1 MGGLSRF
8 AAPMNR
14 RDFLKSLGGMAASAA
29 LPNVP
34 GTPDAPLTAGLGAAG
49 LDDGVR
55 YVSPEIMPG
64 FSNGIRTGGYWYPK
78 VYSDAPLDEYMMGM
92 PPSEVKKYLQD
103 IGIGRASAN
112 FRDIK
117 ALDRDGQGMG
127 DLAWNDITKQWHQVV
142 RMPSDNPNVLNYR
155 YLEPGSKL
163 PAEAADWF
171 PTLESYDD
179 FRDSTELFDS
189 PGQLGNQLLKQ
200 SYTDAARTARR
211 QGPDKAEMKDPE
223 YRKRYIEQA
232 TRDGLTPGGR
242 PETPRALMDS
252 GLPTGNMAIPGAD
265 DAGSLPSL
273 IGRLRRA
280 QKPAATGIMSLAP
293 ALLAPQGEEQ

>member
-8 AAPMNR
+8 SSPMSR

-29 LPNVP
+29 LPGVP
-34 GTPDAPLTAGLGAAG
+34 GTPDAQLPGALPAAG

-55 YVSPEIMPG
+55 YVSPEVMPG
-64 FSNGIRTGGYWYPK
+64 FNNGIMTGGYWNPK
-78 VYSDAPLDEYMMGM
+78 VYYDSPLDEWLSDM
-92 PPSEVKKYLQD
+92 PPSQVKRHLQD
-103 IGIGRASAN
+103 MGLGKASST

-127 DLAWNDITKQWHQVV
+127 DLAWNDMTKQWHQMV
-142 RMPSDNPNVLNYR
+142 RMPSGNPNVAQYK

-163 PAEAADWF
+163 PAEATDWF
-171 PTLESYDD
+171 GSLEEFDD
-179 FRDSTELFDS
+179 FRDGTSFFDS
-189 PGQLGNQLLKQ
+189 PGELGNQLLKQ
-200 SYTDAARTARR
+200 SYTEAARTARR

-223 YRKRYIEQA
+223 YRKRYIE
-232 TRDGLTPGGR
+232 TITEDGLAPGGR

-252 GLPTGNMAIPGAD
+252 GLPTGNVAIPGAAD
-265 DAGSLPSL
+265 SGDLPTL